1 MVKRRLVFSPRAQRD
16 LEDLEKRDAIRILD
30 DLDILEHPPWPPGK
44 VKKLRGREYWEI
56 KTGDFRTIFWPQRKD
71 VVVLRAVN
79 RRELSQA
86 VDSINMK
93 ALREWLRTRDER

>member
-1 MVKRRLVFSPRAQRD
+1 VVKRRLVFSPRAQRD